1 MSSRLKEGLRARK
14 LTRMAF
20 APFPSRARRF
30 LDASRTGARM
40 QRRAL
45 DTGSQSATVSAAES
59 AVGAKVPATL
69 RDPGGIR
76 FWIAVV
82 LTGLCAG
89 LGAALLTLLFDAAQ
103 ELAWGAAGPSA
114 LFQAARQASPQRHIG
129 LLLAAG
135 LATSVS
141 QWLLTRL
148 TSGNSIDV
156 TAAIWFQAGR
166 MPAWRTL
173 GTAVL
178 SIVIVA
184 MGVPLGREG
193 APKQFGVVFGNLFS
207 SLQKLSDEQRRLVVA
222 IGAGAGMAAVYS
234 VPLGGALFALE
245 VLRGALALRLVVP
258 ALAAALIAT
267 TTAGFI
273 VPNAPLYTV
282 PLYPISPDVY
292 LWTVIAAPLI
302 GLWSVV
308 FVRAIAWAYRARPSG
323 WGRFIAPPIVLA
335 VIGLVSI
342 VFPELL
348 GNGQDVAQLLFL
360 HPLEPIVLAAL
371 VLVRPMATIASVA
384 SGAPGGLF
392 TPSLAAGALA
402 GAGLGQLWLF
412 VHPGGD
418 IGLYALLGAG
428 AMLAASTQGPI
439 SSLVLMMEL
448 TGQAR
453 AFALPMLT
461 AIVIATLTAR
471 LIEWRSVYE
480 ARLTDEEVA
489 ERLLAREPRGG

>member
-1 MSSRLKEGLRARK
+1 MR
-14 LTRMAF
+14 
-20 APFPSRARRF
+20 
-30 LDASRTGARM
+30 
-40 QRRAL
+40 RRAL
-45 DTGSQSATVSAAES
+45 DTGSESATVGAAEP
-59 AVGAKVPATL
+59 APRDKVPATL

-76 FWIAVV
+76 FWTAVV

-103 ELAWGAAGPSA
+103 ELAWGAAGPTA
-114 LFQAARQASPQRHIG
+114 LLEAARQASPQRHLG
-129 LLLAAG
+129 LLLGAG
-135 LATSVS
+135 LAVSVS
-141 QWLLTRL
+141 QWLFTRL

-166 MPAWRTL
+166 MPPWRTL
-173 GTAVL
+173 WSAAL

-184 MGVPLGREG
+184 MGAPLGREG

-267 TTAGFI
+267 ETASFV
-273 VPNAPLYTV
+273 VPNAPLYNV

-292 LWTVIAAPLI
+292 VWTIIASPFI

-308 FVRAIAWAYRARPSG
+308 FVRAIAWAYRVRPTG
-323 WGRFIAPPIVLA
+323 WRRFIAPPVVLTL
-335 VIGLVSI
+335 IGLLSI

-348 GNGQDVAQLLFL
+348 GNGQAVAQLLFL
-360 HPLEPIVLAAL
+360 QPLQPVVLAAL
-371 VLVRPMATIASVA
+371 VVVRPIATIASVA

-392 TPSLAAGALA
+392 TPLLAAGALA
-402 GAGLGQLWLF
+402 GAALGQLWLS

-418 IGLYALLGAG
+418 IGLFALLGAG

-461 AIVIATLTAR
+461 AIVIATVTAR

-480 ARLTDEEVA
+480 ARLTDKEVA
-489 ERLLAREPRGG
+489 ERLRAREPRGV

>member
-1 MSSRLKEGLRARK
+1 MR
-14 LTRMAF
+14 
-20 APFPSRARRF
+20 
-30 LDASRTGARM
+30 
-40 QRRAL
+40 RRAL
-45 DTGSQSATVSAAES
+45 EPVSKSAAS
-59 AVGAKVPATL
+59 DAVEPGTSAKVPATL

-76 FWIAVV
+76 FWIAIV

-89 LGAALLTLLFDAAQ
+89 LGAALLTVLFDVAQ
-103 ELAWGAAGPSA
+103 ELAWGAADPAA
-114 LFQAARQASPQRHIG
+114 LFEAVRQASPERHLG

-245 VLRGALALRLVVP
+245 VLRGALALRLVIP

-267 TTAGFI
+267 TTASFI

-292 LWTVIAAPLI
+292 LWAVIASPFI
-302 GLWSVV
+302 GLWSVA
-308 FVRAIAWAYRARPSG
+308 FVRAIAWAYRVRPSD
-323 WGRFIAPPIVLA
+323 WRRFIAPPLILA
-335 VIGLVSI
+335 IIGLISI

-360 HPLEPIVLAAL
+360 HPLEPVALAVL
-371 VLVRPMATIASVA
+371 VFVRPMATVASVA

-402 GAGLGQLWLF
+402 GAALGQLWLW

-418 IGLYALLGAG
+418 IGLFALLGAG

-453 AFALPMLT
+453 AFALPMIT
-461 AIVIATLTAR
+461 AIVIATVTAR

-489 ERLLAREPRGG
+489 ERLLAREPRGGERRSAGYEHFGRAVEKDHEGPRSGVRYSQPGDSTAFD

>member
-1 MSSRLKEGLRARK
+1 MIAV
-14 LTRMAF
+14 
-20 APFPSRARRF
+20 PRR
-30 LDASRTGARM
+30 
-40 QRRAL
+40 RRAL
-45 DTGSQSATVSAAES
+45 ETGSETAPSDATEPAA
-59 AVGAKVPATL
+59 GAKVPATL
-69 RDPGGIR
+69 LDPGAIR
-76 FWIAVV
+76 FWIAIV

-89 LGAALLTLLFDAAQ
+89 LGAALLTVLFDIAQ
-103 ELAWGAAGPSA
+103 ELAWGAAEPSA
-114 LFQAARQASPQRHIG
+114 LLQAAWRASPERHVG

-135 LATSVS
+135 VAVSVS

-245 VLRGALALRLVVP
+245 VLRGALALRLVMP
-258 ALAAALIAT
+258 ALAASLIAVK
-267 TTAGFI
+267 AASFV
-273 VPNAPLYTV
+273 VPNAPLYTI
-282 PLYPISPDVY
+282 PLYPISSDVY
-292 LWTVIAAPLI
+292 LWVIVASPFI
-302 GLWSVV
+302 GLWSVA
-308 FVRAIAWAYRARPSG
+308 FVRAVAWADRARPSG
-323 WGRFIAPPIVLA
+323 WRRLAAPPAVLA
-335 VIGLVSI
+335 IVGLLSI

-348 GNGQDVAQLLFL
+348 GNGQEVAQALFL
-360 HPLEPIVLAAL
+360 HPLAPLALAAL
-371 VLVRPMATIASVA
+371 FLVRPLATVASAA

-392 TPSLAAGALA
+392 TPSLAAGALMGSA
-402 GAGLGQLWLF
+402 LGGLWLW
-412 VHPGGD
+412 VHPGGE
-418 IGLYALLGAG
+418 IGLFALIGAG
-428 AMLAASTQGPI
+428 AMLAATTQGPI

-453 AFALPMLT
+453 VFALPMLT
-461 AIVIATLTAR
+461 AIIVATATAR
-471 LIEWRSVYE
+471 LIERRSIYE
-480 ARLTDEEVA
+480 ARLTDEQVA
-489 ERLLAREPRGG
+489 ARLKAREPGSA

>member
-1 MSSRLKEGLRARK
+1 MR
-14 LTRMAF
+14 
-20 APFPSRARRF
+20 
-30 LDASRTGARM
+30 
-40 QRRAL
+40 RRAL
-45 DTGSQSATVSAAES
+45 DKGPAVEPAA
-59 AVGAKVPATL
+59 GAKVPATL

-76 FWIAVV
+76 FWTAVV

-103 ELAWGAAGPSA
+103 VLAWGVAEPTA
-114 LFQAARQASPQRHIG
+114 LLEAARQASPQRHLG
-129 LLLAAG
+129 LLLGAG
-135 LATSVS
+135 LAVSVS
-141 QWLLTRL
+141 QWLFTRL

-166 MPAWRTL
+166 MPPARTL
-173 GTAVL
+173 GSAVL

-184 MGVPLGREG
+184 MGAPLGREG

-258 ALAAALIAT
+258 ALAASLIAT
-267 TTAGFI
+267 ETASFV
-273 VPNAPLYTV
+273 VPNAPLYSV

-292 LWTVIAAPLI
+292 LWTLIASPFI

-308 FVRAIAWAYRARPSG
+308 FVRAIAWAYRVRPTG
-323 WGRFIAPPIVLA
+323 WRRFIAPPLVL
-335 VIGLVSI
+335 VVVGLVSI

-360 HPLEPIVLAAL
+360 HPLEPVVLAAL

-402 GAGLGQLWLF
+402 GAALGALWLQI
-412 VHPGGD
+412 HPGGD
-418 IGLYALLGAG
+418 IGLFALLGAG
-428 AMLAASTQGPI
+428 AMLAATSQGPI

-480 ARLTDEEVA
+480 ARLTDEEV
-489 ERLLAREPRGG
+489 EKRLLAREPRGV

>member
-1 MSSRLKEGLRARK
+1 MEPGTK
-14 LTRMAF
+14 
-20 APFPSRARRF
+20 
-30 LDASRTGARM
+30 
-40 QRRAL
+40 
-45 DTGSQSATVSAAES
+45 SAAS
-59 AVGAKVPATL
+59 GAVEPAAGAKVPATL
-69 RDPGGIR
+69 RDPDAIR
-76 FWIAVV
+76 FWIAVA

-89 LGAALLTLLFDAAQ
+89 LGAALLTLLFNATQ
-103 ELAWGAAGPSA
+103 ELAWGAAEPSA
-114 LFQAARQASPQRHIG
+114 LLEAARQASPLRHVG

-135 LATSVS
+135 LVVS
-141 QWLLTRL
+141 LGQWALTRL
-148 TSGNSIDV
+148 ASGNSIDV

-178 SIVIVA
+178 SIVIVG
-184 MGVPLGREG
+184 MGAPLGREG
-193 APKQFGVVFGNLFS
+193 APKQFGAVFGNLLS
-207 SLQKLSDEQRRLVVA
+207 SLQRLSDEQRRLVVA

-245 VLRGALALRLVVP
+245 VVRGALALRLVVP
-258 ALAAALIAT
+258 ALAAALIAAK
-267 TTAGFI
+267 TASFV

-282 PLYPISPDVY
+282 PAYAISPDVY
-292 LWTVIAAPLI
+292 LWTIIASPVI
-302 GLWSVV
+302 GLWSVA
-308 FVRAIAWAYRARPSG
+308 FVRAISWAYGARPSD
-323 WGRFIAPPIVLA
+323 WRRFIAPPLVL
-335 VIGLVSI
+335 VVVGLLSI

-360 HPLEPIVLAAL
+360 HPLAPLVLAML
-371 VLVRPMATIASVA
+371 VFVRPIATVGSVA

-402 GAGLGQLWLF
+402 GAALGQLWLW

-428 AMLAASTQGPI
+428 AMLAATTQGPI

-453 AFALPMLT
+453 AFALPMLAT
-461 AIVIATLTAR
+461 IVIATATAR
-471 LIEWRSVYE
+471 LIEWRSIYE

-489 ERLLAREPRGG
+489 ERLRAREPRGA

>member
-1 MSSRLKEGLRARK
+1 LEPGSE
-14 LTRMAF
+14 T
-20 APFPSRARRF
+20 APS
-30 LDASRTGARM
+30 DATEPAG
-40 QRRAL
+40 
-45 DTGSQSATVSAAES
+45 
-59 AVGAKVPATL
+59 GAKVPATL

-76 FWIAVV
+76 FWIAIV

-89 LGAALLTLLFDAAQ
+89 LGAALLTVLFDVVQ
-103 ELAWGAAGPSA
+103 DLAWGAADPAA
-114 LFQAARQASPQRHIG
+114 LFEAARQASPQRHIG

-245 VLRGALALRLVVP
+245 VLRGALALRLVIP

-267 TTAGFI
+267 TTASFI

-292 LWTVIAAPLI
+292 LWTVIASPFI

-308 FVRAIAWAYRARPSG
+308 FVRAIAWAYRVRPSD
-323 WGRFIAPPIVLA
+323 WRRFIAPPLVLA

-360 HPLEPIVLAAL
+360 HPLEPVALAVL
-371 VLVRPMATIASVA
+371 VFVRPMATVASVA

-402 GAGLGQLWLF
+402 GAALGQLWLW

-418 IGLYALLGAG
+418 IGLFALLGAG

-453 AFALPMLT
+453 AFALPMIT
-461 AIVIATLTAR
+461 AIVIATATAR

-489 ERLLAREPRGG
+489 ERLRAREPRGV

>member
-1 MSSRLKEGLRARK
+1 MKA
-14 LTRMAF
+14 ADQ
-20 APFPSRARRF
+20 
-30 LDASRTGARM
+30 DAT
-40 QRRAL
+40 QL
-45 DTGSQSATVSAAES
+45 AA
-59 AVGAKVPATL
+59 GAKVPATL
-69 RDPGGIR
+69 RDPGAIR
-76 FWIAVV
+76 FWTAVA

-89 LGAALLTLLFDAAQ
+89 LGAALLTLLFNATQ
-103 ELAWGAAGPSA
+103 ELAWGAAEPSA
-114 LFQAARQASPQRHIG
+114 LFEAARQASPQRHVA

-135 LATSVS
+135 LMTSFS
-141 QWLLTRL
+141 QWALTRL

-156 TAAIWFQAGR
+156 TAAIWFRAGR

-178 SIVIVA
+178 SIVIVGIGA
-184 MGVPLGREG
+184 PLGREG

-245 VLRGALALRLVVP
+245 VLRGALALRLVIP

-267 TTAGFI
+267 TTASFV
-273 VPNAPLYTV
+273 VPSAPLYIV

-292 LWTVIAAPLI
+292 LWTVIASPFI
-302 GLWSVV
+302 GLWSVA
-308 FVRAIAWAYRARPSG
+308 FVRAISWAYRARPSD
-323 WGRFIAPPIVLA
+323 WRRFIAPPLVLV
-335 VIGLVSI
+335 VIGLLSI

-371 VLVRPMATIASVA
+371 VLVRPLATVASVA

-402 GAGLGQLWLF
+402 GAALGELWLW
-412 VHPGGD
+412 VHPGGE
-418 IGLYALLGAG
+418 IGLFALLGAG

-461 AIVIATLTAR
+461 AIVIATMTAR

-480 ARLTDEEVA
+480 ARLTDEEVT
-489 ERLLAREPRGG
+489 ERLLAREPRGV